1 MGSAVIVGAHMWL
14 KMGGNHVY
22 ACAELPSAGEG
33 DLCIVPEDCLSSGE
47 ARGQP
52 ERLPQLLLPL
62 FTLQHQTQVRP
73 QQIGSDNTPRQTF
86 TKDFTAFK
94 AFLQGYLEK
103 KNSSKLNFISRSC
116 VPSNLKNLKICSA
129 VYFDSI
135 YSIKNIQ

>member
-1 MGSAVIVGAHMWL
+1 
-14 KMGGNHVY
+14 MGGNHVY

-33 DLCIVPEDCLSSGE
+33 DLCIVPEDGLSSGE

-73 QQIGSDNTPRQTF
+73 RQIVSDDTPTRTF

-94 AFLQGYLEK
+94 ALLQGYLEEK
-103 KNSSKLNFISRSC
+103 KTL
-116 VPSNLKNLKICSA
+116 
-129 VYFDSI
+129 
-135 YSIKNIQ
+135 